1 MDFETIDSRLQ
12 NIEQAVMMN
21 KRVMSFAE
29 GCKFLGISESY
40 GYKLTMS
47 NILPFSKP
55 NGKTIYFDRERLE
68 QWALSNAMPGS
79 DQRAIEAATYV
90 TTHQQKRKAK

>member
-1 MDFETIDSRLQ
+1 MDYQTIDLRLQ
-12 NIEQAVMMN
+12 SIEQAVKMN
-21 KRVMSFAE
+21 KRLLSFAE

-40 GYKLTMS
+40 GYKLTMN

-55 NGKTIYFDRERLE
+55 NGKTIFFDRDKLE

-79 DQRAIEAATYV
+79 DERAIEAATYL
-90 TTHQQKRKAK
+90 TTHQSKRRRK